1 MKNNLAARLS
11 VISNTLTRT
20 DSSQT
25 FGRLTQIN
33 GMVLSVIGGE
43 YTLGKS
49 YQVENA
55 QGKWIQAQ
63 VIGFN
68 GDTAYLMPLEHVD
81 GISTNARVKATS
93 HKQRLYIGEELL
105 GRVIDGL
112 GKPIDNKGEFSHSD
126 PIDPSHT
133 LLNPL
138 EKDKVRGVLDVGI
151 RALNGLFTV
160 GMGQRLGLFAGSGVG
175 KSKLLG
181 MITRFT
187 SADIVVV
194 GLVGERGWEVREFI
208 EDSLGEEGL
217 AKSIVIAA
225 PADVSPL
232 MRMKCA
238 ENAHVIANW
247 FRDQGKNVLLLVDS
261 LTRYAQAQREIA
273 LSAGEPPATKG
284 YPPSVFGKLTRLV
297 EMAGNSVHSEG
308 SMTAIYTV
316 LAEGDDQQD
325 PIVDGARAI
334 LDGHVVLSRVLAEQG
349 HYPAIDIGAS
359 ISRVMP
365 NIVAEDQ
372 LKACYLLKRLYSK
385 YKQVEEL
392 IPLGAHQSGKDLE
405 MDKAVNLYP
414 NICQFL
420 TQSLNEKVDFHD
432 SSTQLRALVEA

>member
-1 MKNNLAARLS
+1 MNNRISDRLAS
-11 VISNTLTRT
+11 LTSELT
-20 DSSQT
+20 PPQLSQT
-25 FGRLTQIN
+25 YGRLTQVN
-33 GMVLSVIGGE
+33 GMVLSATGGE
-43 YTLGKS
+43 YTLGKT
-49 YQVENA
+49 YQVEST
-55 QGKWIQAQ
+55 QGQWIQAQ
-63 VIGFN
+63 VIGFKGN
-68 GDTAYLMPLEHVD
+68 TAYLMPLESID
-81 GISTNARVKATS
+81 GISTNARVNISS
-93 HKQRLYIGEELL
+93 HQQQLYIGEDLL
-105 GRVIDGL
+105 GRIVDGL
-112 GKPIDNKGEFSHSD
+112 GRPLDDKGPFPESNT
-126 PIDPSHT
+126 PPPSFQP
-133 LLNPL
+133 LSPL
-138 EKDKVRGVLDVGI
+138 EKSKVKNHLDVGI
-151 RALNGLFTV
+151 RTLNALFTV

-187 SADIVVV
+187 SADVVVV

-208 EDSLGEEGL
+208 EDSLGQEGL
-217 AKSIVIAA
+217 AKSIVVAA

-232 MRMKCA
+232 MRMQCA
-238 ENAHVIANW
+238 ENAHLIANW

-297 EMAGNSVHSEG
+297 EMAGNNVKSQG

-334 LDGHVVLSRVLAEQG
+334 LDGHIVLTRELAEQG

-365 NIVAEDQ
+365 NIVDKEQ
-372 LKACYLLKRLYSK
+372 LQACYLLKRLYAK

-392 IPLGAHQSGKDLE
+392 IPLGAHQKGKDLE
-405 MDKAVNLYP
+405 LDKAVALYP
-414 NICQFL
+414 KIRDFL
-420 TQSLNEKVDFHD
+420 VQSLDEKVD
-432 SSTQLRALVEA
+432 TTTAAQQLKELVGS